1 MKTIEAKA
9 FETPIRE
16 GDARILIR
24 IKSILCEFEN
34 NAPDFVEVEKDKVS
48 LKIDLQEVKDF
59 TISELDETFPL
70 NFVNTSDHDVK
81 YTFEKECIWFDIKA
95 DHVKDVWVA
104 DLNFTLLSSNPR
116 YLAYYVK
123 EVEHQFEWLQPD
135 MKTGEVKTMSVSKKK
150 YKTPRIS
157 GRESFSATE
166 VVRCADMLSRA
177 IRKIDIRT
185 RGAYVKFNTD
195 KGKLEPLIIGMAD
208 KLGYVVEP
216 LAKEEI
222 ANMEASGESVSHSI
236 FLKRNF

>member
-1 MKTIEAKA
+1 MTIEAKA

-24 IKSILCEFEN
+24 IRSILCEVEN
-34 NAPDFVEVEKDKVS
+34 NAPDFVEVEKDVVS

-59 TISELDETFPL
+59 TISEFEQNLPVTFSEI
-70 NFVNTSDHDVK
+70 NNQEVK
-81 YTFEKECIWFDIKA
+81 FSFDKECIWFDIKA

-116 YLAYYVK
+116 YLAYYIK

-135 MKTGEVKTMSVSKKK
+135 MKTGEVKTMSISKKK
-150 YKTPRIS
+150 YKTPSIS
-157 GRESFSATE
+157 GRESFSSTE
-166 VVRCADMLSRA
+166 VLRCADMLNRA

-216 LAKEEI
+216 LGKEEI
-222 ANMEASGESVSHSI
+222 AHMEASGESVSHSI
-236 FLKRNF
+236 FLKRIF

>member
-1 MKTIEAKA
+1 MTIEAKA

-24 IKSILCEFEN
+24 IRSILCEVEN
-34 NAPDFVEVEKDKVS
+34 NAPDFVQVEKDEVS

-59 TISELDETFPL
+59 TIPEFDQNFPVTFKAINDQEVIF
-70 NFVNTSDHDVK
+70 NFG
-81 YTFEKECIWFDIKA
+81 KECIWFDIKA
-95 DHVKDVWVA
+95 DNVKDVWVA
-104 DLNFTLLSSNPR
+104 DLNFTLNSSNPR
-116 YLAYYVK
+116 YLAYYIK

-177 IRKIDIRT
+177 IKKIDIRT

-195 KGKLEPLIIGMAD
+195 KGKLEPLIIGIAD
-208 KLGYVVEP
+208 KLGYEVEP
-216 LAKEEI
+216 LRKEDI

-236 FLKRNF
+236 FLKRNY

>member
-1 MKTIEAKA
+1 MTIEAKA

-24 IKSILCEFEN
+24 IRSILCEVEN
-34 NAPDFVEVEKDKVS
+34 NAPDFVEVEKDEVS

-59 TISELDETFPL
+59 SIPELEQNFPVTFAGINDPEL
-70 NFVNTSDHDVK
+70 SFNFDK
-81 YTFEKECIWFDIKA
+81 GCIWFDIKA

-104 DLNFTLLSSNPR
+104 DLTFTLLSSNPR
-116 YLAYYVK
+116 YLAYYIK

-135 MKTGEVKTMSVSKKK
+135 MKTGEVKTMSISKKK

-157 GRESFSATE
+157 GRESFSSTE
-166 VVRCADMLSRA
+166 VIRCADMLNRA
-177 IRKIDIRT
+177 IKKIDIRT

-216 LAKEEI
+216 LGKDEI
-222 ANMEASGESVSHSI
+222 ANLEASGESASHSI